1 MKHKIPNTNLTL
13 TETEIQ
19 AIVDFAHSRN
29 MNKIPS
35 ICSSKS
41 KKSTLVSSYGPNT
54 DGVFE
59 LPQDKS
65 IFINYGNHND
75 QA

>member
-19 AIVDFAHSRN
+19 EVVDYAYSRS
-29 MNKIPS
+29 MGKV
-35 ICSSKS
+35 SSEGSNES
-41 KKSTLVSSYGPNT
+41 KKSALVSSYDSNT

-65 IFINYGNHND
+65 IFINYCNHND

>member
-1 MKHKIPNTNLTL
+1 MPQIPNTNLTL

-19 AIVDFAHSRN
+19 AVVDFAYSRS
-29 MNKIPS
+29 MGKTPS
-35 ICSSKS
+35 IATKKS
-41 KKSTLVSSYGPNT
+41 KLVSLYDSDT

-65 IFINYGNHND
+65 IYINYGNHND